1 MSHIK
6 LYLIVS
12 LITLLTGCTAS
23 DSFQK
28 NKIQHYVS
36 FDKNVKDWSLE
47 SLAKSHLNK
56 KSAALRYSHITP
68 IIFNHEV
75 LLVGQVPSEKDKKD
89 ALKVIQF
96 LPKITTTHNELTVK
110 NNVPF
115 SDRIHD
121 NYITSKIRAK
131 LMLSNHLPIR
141 NMKIITS
148 DNIVYIIG
156 ALSSES
162 YKIVLKIIRK
172 IHIDGKIISFI
183 NILDKAK

>member
-1 MSHIK
+1 MAFQIK
-6 LYLIVS
+6 DRSSGWGWVAFGGVINIILGVMVYQQWPASGLWVIGMFISIELIIQGINA
-12 LITLLTGCTAS
+12 ITLS
-23 DSFQK
+23 R
-28 NKIQHYVS
+28 I
-36 FDKNVKDWSLE
+36 E
-47 SLAKSHLNK
+47 
-56 KSAALRYSHITP
+56 
-68 IIFNHEV
+68 
-75 LLVGQVPSEKDKKD
+75 KD